1 MKWLVTYRNRE
12 GRQEEL
18 EIEAS
23 DRRALFEELARRGI
37 SAIRTA
43 ETDGRAKSRPKQGGR
58 PPVGLARLGA
68 FAVVG
73 AVLAFVAFKF
83 LSNGGN
89 TAAAKCDNE
98 CTRITESAPST
109 PTPRQTPSAVSDR
122 ARLPDAPRGKADGRR
137 VHAAATP
144 AGGRSSSAAEN
155 AAAAKEPE
163 AQKKRRRIFNSG
175 TDELIALAT
184 CAPEGGSIPPLP
196 AISRQDT
203 DRFIASL
210 SEPIEIEEGDSKEIV
225 ALKERVHQVR
235 MELVQVFKDNPDAE
249 LSDILNE
256 HRELF
261 NHNSKLYAEAKREYD
276 EILSSGDVEGARAY
290 REGMNGALSEMGIKQ
305 IENEEDT
312 NEEDLHEDEK

>member
-43 ETDGRAKSRPKQGGR
+43 ESDGRAKSRPKQGGR

-83 LSNGGN
+83 LSNDGN
-89 TAAAKCDNE
+89 TAAAKRDNE
-98 CTRITESAPST
+98 RTRITESAPSK
-109 PTPRQTPSAVSDR
+109 PTHRQTPSAVSDR
-122 ARLPDAPRGKADGRR
+122 ARLSDAPRGKADGR
-137 VHAAATP
+137 HAAPAS

-196 AISRQDT
+196 AISREDT

-225 ALKERVHQVR
+225 VLKERVQQVR

-261 NHNSKLYAEAKREYD
+261 NHNSQLYAEAKREYD

-312 NEEDLHEDEK
+312 NEEDQPEEEK

>member
-43 ETDGRAKSRPKQGGR
+43 ESDGRAKSRPKQGGR

-83 LSNGGN
+83 LSNGGGA
-89 TAAAKCDNE
+89 AAAKRDSAR
-98 CTRITESAPST
+98 TRITESAPSK
-109 PTPRQTPSAVSDR
+109 PTTRQPTSAVSDR
-122 ARLPDAPRGKADGRR
+122 ARLSDAPRGKADGR
-137 VHAAATP
+137 HAAATP
-144 AGGRSSSAAEN
+144 AGGRSSAAAEN

-276 EILSSGDVEGARAY
+276 EILSSGDVEGARVY

-305 IENEEDT
+305 IENEEGT

>member
-43 ETDGRAKSRPKQGGR
+43 ESDGRAKSRPKQGGR

-83 LSNGGN
+83 LSNGGDA
-89 TAAAKCDNE
+89 AAAKRDSAR
-98 CTRITESAPST
+98 TRITESAPSK
-109 PTPRQTPSAVSDR
+109 PTTRQPTSAVSDR
-122 ARLPDAPRGKADGRR
+122 ARLSDAPRGKADGR
-137 VHAAATP
+137 HAAATP
-144 AGGRSSSAAEN
+144 AGGRSSAAAEN

-276 EILSSGDVEGARAY
+276 EILSSGDVEGARVY

-305 IENEEDT
+305 IENEEGT

>member
-43 ETDGRAKSRPKQGGR
+43 ETNGRAKSRPKQGGR
-58 PPVGLARLGA
+58 PPVSLARLGA

-83 LSNGGN
+83 LSNGGG
-89 TAAAKCDNE
+89 TAAAKRDSAR
-98 CTRITESAPST
+98 TRITESAPST
-109 PTPRQTPSAVSDR
+109 STPRQPASAVSDR
-122 ARLPDAPRGKADGRR
+122 TRLPDAPRGKADGR
-137 VHAAATP
+137 HAAAP
-144 AGGRSSSAAEN
+144 ASAGGRSSSAAEN

-312 NEEDLHEDEK
+312 NEEDQPEEEK

>member
-1 MKWLVTYRNRE
+1 M
-12 GRQEEL
+12 
-18 EIEAS
+18 
-23 DRRALFEELARRGI
+23 
-37 SAIRTA
+37 
-43 ETDGRAKSRPKQGGR
+43 
-58 PPVGLARLGA
+58 
-68 FAVVG
+68 
-73 AVLAFVAFKF
+73 AFVAFKF
-83 LSNGGN
+83 LSGDGA
-89 TAAAKCDNE
+89 AAAKRDSARG
-98 CTRITESAPST
+98 RITEAVPSK
-109 PTPRQTPSAVSDR
+109 PSPRQASSAANDR
-122 ARLPDAPRGKADGRR
+122 TRLPDAPCGKADGS
-137 VHAAATP
+137 HAHGTAP
-144 AGGRSSSAAEN
+144 ASAGERSVSAAEN
-155 AAAAKEPE
+155 AAAKEPE

-261 NHNSKLYAEAKREYD
+261 NHNSQLYAEAKREYD
-276 EILSSGDVEGARAY
+276 EILSAGDVEGARAY

-312 NEEDLHEDEK
+312 DEENLHEDEK